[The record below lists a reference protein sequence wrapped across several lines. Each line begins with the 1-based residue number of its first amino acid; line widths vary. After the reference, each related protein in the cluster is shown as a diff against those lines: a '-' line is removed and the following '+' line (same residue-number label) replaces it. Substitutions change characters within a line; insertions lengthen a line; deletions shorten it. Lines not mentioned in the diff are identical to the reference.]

1 MRTISAEQSIA
12 IIPDGAS
19 LMIGGFMGVGTPER
33 LIDELVRRKPRN
45 LTVIANDTASPGRGI
60 GKLVEARLLRKA
72 IVSHIGLNPETQRQ
86 MMAGELEVELVPQG
100 TLIERIRAG
109 GHGLGG
115 ILTQTGIGTPVE
127 TGKQRI
133 DLDGES
139 YLLETALRADFA
151 LVQAFLAD
159 YLGNLSYALTAR
171 NFNPVIAMAADTV
184 IVSADNI
191 VPVGVLSPDHIV
203 TPAPLVDSSLQI
215 DEGSNGAADR
225 HRASDRTGAVTGHAG
240 ESGHRDSNA
249 GRKLRAG
256 GNACVLPVRE
266 RADRHRL
273 AARGRHG
280 ASDAD

>member
-1 MRTISAEQSIA
+1 MRTISAEQSVA
-12 IIPDGAS
+12 IIPDGAI

-33 LIDELVRRKPRN
+33 LIDELVRRKPHN
-45 LTVIANDTASPGRGI
+45 LTVIANDTATPGRGI
-60 GKLVEARLLRKA
+60 GKLVEAKLLRKA

-86 MMAGELEVELVPQG
+86 MMAGQLEVELVPQG

-127 TGKQRI
+127 ASKQRI
-133 DLDGES
+133 DLDGKS

-171 NFNPVIAMAADTV
+171 NFNPVIAMAADIV

-191 VPVGVLSPDHIV
+191 VPVGVMSPDHVV
-203 TPAPLVDSSLQI
+203 TPAPLVDYLI
-215 DEGSNGAADR
+215 AN
-225 HRASDRTGAVTGHAG
+225 
-240 ESGHRDSNA
+240 
-249 GRKLRAG
+249 
-256 GNACVLPVRE
+256 
-266 RADRHRL
+266 
-273 AARGRHG
+273 
-280 ASDAD
+280 